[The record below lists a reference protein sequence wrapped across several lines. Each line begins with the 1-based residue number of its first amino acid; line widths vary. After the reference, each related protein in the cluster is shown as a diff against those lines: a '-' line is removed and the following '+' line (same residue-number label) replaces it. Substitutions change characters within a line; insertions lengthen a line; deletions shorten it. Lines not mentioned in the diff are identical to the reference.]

1 METTDLTVI
10 TLTRGAPQTL
20 SMCLS
25 HLELQTYPSAK
36 FEVMVVALPSATGTE
51 HMLERFCES
60 GPVRMRCIHAPHEH
74 AAAAR
79 NLAAMQAQGRWLL
92 FLDEDLLAGGHLV
105 ESHIEAQRR
114 FGSACAI
121 VGRISYHPQLEAGA
135 NPVTSLLTG
144 QEFKPNQPLRF
155 LDWRARNLSV
165 PRESVLEKGGFTEEL
180 PFEGLED
187 MHLAFRL
194 EFEAGLRGYFC
205 EQAQAFVW
213 KPDSLDREER
223 RYYAEGYWL
232 HRLLES
238 TKSEPL
244 RERYRPVVAAWRSIL
259 DTVSQP
265 AAHALCPLLAFD
277 SRAYRRLQRRMLR
290 RAFRRGYRDARRGRE
305 AMLPSKS
312 PRHKAHDL
320 ENAVTND

>member
-10 TLTRGAPQTL
+10 TLTRGAPQAL

-36 FEVMVVALPSATGTE
+36 YEVVVVALPSATGTE
-51 HMLERFCES
+51 EMLERFCQG
-60 GPVRMRCIHAPHEH
+60 GPVRMRCIHAPHEN

-105 ESHIEAQRR
+105 ESHIEAQQR
-114 FGSACAI
+114 FKNACAV

-135 NPVTSLLTG
+135 APLACPLTN
-144 QEFKPNQPLRF
+144 QSFQPNQPLRF
-155 LDWRARNLSV
+155 LDWRVRNLSL
-165 PRESVLEKGGFTEEL
+165 PRDAVLETGGFTEEL

-187 MHLAFRL
+187 LHLAYRL
-194 EFEAGLRGYFC
+194 ELEAGLRGYFC
-205 EQAQAFVW
+205 DQAQAFVW
-213 KPDSLDREER
+213 KPGSLASEQR
-223 RYYAEGYWL
+223 RSYAEGYWL

-244 RERYRPVVAAWRSIL
+244 RERYRPVVAAWRSML
-259 DTVSQP
+259 DPVVQP
-265 AAHALCPLLAFD
+265 VAQAMCPLLAFD
-277 SRAYRRLQRRMLR
+277 SRAYRRLRRGLLR
-290 RAFRRGYRDARRGRE
+290 SAFRRGYRDARKGRE
-305 AMLPSKS
+305 PMLPLEPPLPDS
-312 PRHKAHDL
+312 P
-320 ENAVTND
+320 